1 MKSTLLIIACLS
13 FLTACA
19 PEETPPPAVSSDA
32 VVFEGARLI
41 VGNASAPVE
50 NSAFV
55 VENGRLTA
63 VGTAGQI
70 EIPAGA
76 ARVDL
81 AGKTVMPAL
90 IDIHVH
96 LGYRDVVGMTDT
108 PSNYSSANVID
119 HLLRSAY
126 YGAAA
131 VLSMGLD
138 RGDVPFQLREEEI
151 AGAARLLTA
160 GPGIARPNAS
170 TGATDRRDVAY
181 GVDTEAEARAA
192 VRELAA
198 KNVDV
203 IKIWVDDRG
212 GTVEKLTPEL
222 YGAVIDEADAQGMQV
237 AAHIFN
243 LEDAKGLL
251 RANLHG
257 FAHGVRDLPLDDE
270 FITLLAEH
278 PNLFLIPNL
287 PERGP
292 RTDDDLRFAAETL
305 PAAEIDEMRAQ
316 QATFEVDPEELF
328 ETQADNLVRMHE
340 AGVRIGFGTDSDG
353 AGWDAHEELFD
364 MVAAGLSPA
373 DVIIAAT
380 STSAEIMGLDDLG
393 SLEAGKS
400 ADFIVLN
407 SNPLDD
413 IANSR
418 DISSVYLRGEA
429 VDRDALRVQ

>member
-1 MKSTLLIIACLS
+1 M
-13 FLTACA
+13 
-19 PEETPPPAVSSDA
+19 
-32 VVFEGARLI
+32 
-41 VGNASAPVE
+41 
-50 NSAFV
+50 
-55 VENGRLTA
+55 
-63 VGTAGQI
+63 
-70 EIPAGA
+70 
-76 ARVDL
+76 
-81 AGKTVMPAL
+81 
-90 IDIHVH
+90 
-96 LGYRDVVGMTDT
+96 
-108 PSNYSSANVID
+108 
-119 HLLRSAY
+119 
-126 YGAAA
+126 
-131 VLSMGLD
+131 
-138 RGDVPFQLREEEI
+138 
-151 AGAARLLTA
+151 
-160 GPGIARPNAS
+160 
-170 TGATDRRDVAY
+170 
-181 GVDTEAEARAA
+181 
-192 VRELAA
+192 
-198 KNVDV
+198 
-203 IKIWVDDRG
+203 
-212 GTVEKLTPEL
+212 
-222 YGAVIDEADAQGMQV
+222 
-237 AAHIFN
+237 
-243 LEDAKGLL
+243 
-251 RANLHG
+251 
-257 FAHGVRDLPLDDE
+257 
-270 FITLLAEH
+270 TLLAEH

-380 STSAEIMGLDDLG
+380 STSAEIVGLDDLG